1 MATYIQGRI
10 ITKCSLFGIFAS
22 ILEKCWHVC
31 GVHRCMN
38 KNFLQNVYKYN
49 CRLNLLCR
57 QNFSRKT
64 KSYGICGFLIFRSFP
79 LNCWP
84 VWPSR
89 CPPTPARA
97 CLHTQITRWPRSN
110 FVICLLQSIEWT
122 RPSATKMAN
131 KWRRGT
137 WIPFSNRQMPPAHTP
152 AFNPN
157 WGAMPLTLQTGL
169 PPSPFPA
176 ADITPMVSI
185 VQKSWDFFLKT
196 LKVKK
201 AKNLK
206 YRMNDFLN
214 TLFENYH

>member
-1 MATYIQGRI
+1 M
-10 ITKCSLFGIFAS
+10 
-22 ILEKCWHVC
+22 
-31 GVHRCMN
+31 
-38 KNFLQNVYKYN
+38 YKYN
-49 CRLNLLCR
+49 CRLNAFCR

-176 ADITPMVSI
+176 ADITPMVSSP
-185 VQKSWDFFLKT
+185 KKLGFFLKT